1 MLNRRTRSTGALST
15 HCMDITLNIE
25 PQTRWERE
33 ELEGMRLGHEEILV
47 GCVAGDLSFPMV
59 GRWLWAA
66 VKLGY
71 DKHPDSNWP
80 DKMEAEDFNPL

>member
-1 MLNRRTRSTGALST
+1 
-15 HCMDITLNIE
+15 MDLTLNIE
-25 PQTRWERE
+25 PQTEWERE
-33 ELEGMRLGHEEILV
+33 KLEGMRLGREDILF
-47 GCVAGDLSFPMV
+47 GCGAGDLSFPMV
-59 GRWLWAA
+59 CRWLWAA